1 MQRPV
6 MDPTFVKDVVKAKKK
21 GLPYWNWVA
30 KSAKWFGRSLLSNP
44 LVVRRPDDPWKPSF
58 FKLFVRMIV
67 TWSIFAPVLVGMTAF
82 ILVWLGTHPSVPL
95 TVADPNSQ
103 GCYFDTVNFASAD
116 GTPLMAWELPVV
128 DAKRVLEERDQVL
141 KIRRPAIILVHDFGQ
156 SPQQM
161 LPVVKPLHDEGMLV
175 MVLAL
180 RGTGTGSPAGQTFG
194 IDEAKDIA
202 AAVEL
207 LRHNPFVDPTR
218 IGVAGIGTGANAA
231 LIAAAQDPS
240 IKSVIVA
247 NPVKNCDEEVSRRI
261 VPRKPWLKWMEP
273 LCRQVFNLVYHTS
286 LADVNYDKLAAVRN
300 TRPTLL
306 FDTGDNYIL
315 HEGTTAKQMKMFCR
329 RYLRTRDLPALGA
342 AQ

>member
-6 MDPTFVKDVVKAKKK
+6 MDPTFLKDVVKAKRK
-21 GLPYWNWVA
+21 GLPYWQFV
-30 KSAKWFGRSLLSNP
+30 KRSAKWFGRSLLSNP
-44 LVVRRPDDPWKPSF
+44 LVVRRPDDPWKPSY
-58 FKLFVRMIV
+58 FKLLVRMVV
-67 TWSIFAPVLVGMTAF
+67 TWSIFAPVLVGLTAF

-103 GCYFDTVNFASAD
+103 GCYFDTLQFASGD

-128 DAKRVLEERDQVL
+128 DAKRVLDERDQVL

-161 LPVVKPLHDEGMLV
+161 LPLVRPLHDEGMLV

-194 IDEAKDIA
+194 LDEAKDIA
-202 AAVEL
+202 AAVDL
-207 LRHNPFVDPTR
+207 MRHNPFVDPNR
-218 IGVAGIGTGANAA
+218 IALAGIGTGANAA
-231 LIAAAQDPS
+231 LIAASRDAN
-240 IKSVIVA
+240 IKAVIVA
-247 NPVKNCDEEVSRRI
+247 NPVKNCDDEVARRI

-273 LCRQVFNLVYHTS
+273 LCRQVFNLVYRAEVT
-286 LADVNYDKLAAVRN
+286 DVNYDKLVMVRN
-300 TRPTLL
+300 SRPTLL
-306 FDTGDNYIL
+306 FDTGDNYVL
-315 HEGTTAKQMKMFCR
+315 HEGTTAKQMKVFCR
-329 RYLRTRDLPALGA
+329 RYLRTRDSQALSA